1 MQTRSSSSSLP
12 IVADVHMHTS
22 HSHGVAST
30 AAMYAA
36 AKAKGLSIIGFSEH
50 SPRPEGYCYATDY
63 QENLRATFAT
73 YIAEVQALK
82 ATAAQEGI
90 TVLLGLEVDYIAG
103 QEDYARALC
112 TEYPYDY
119 IIGGLHFQG
128 TWGFDGPEKE
138 WEGISQAQ
146 RFTAYARYY
155 QDLERMCRTGLFHVA
170 AHPDLIKIHTVADF
184 HHWLATPQAPAL
196 IDAALLAMKETGMA
210 MEVSSAGLRKNCQ
223 EVYPCPAI
231 IQRAAALGLPI
242 SFGADAHCENTPAFA
257 FAELAHYAQ
266 QFGYAHSLIFSQGT
280 PQVLPFSAGHAMLC
294 TKPQGHGA

>member
-1 MQTRSSSSSLP
+1 MQTRSSSSALP

-22 HSHGVAST
+22 HSHGAAST
-30 AAMYAA
+30 QAMYAA

-50 SPRPEGYCYATDY
+50 SPRPEGYSYATDY
-63 QENLRATFAT
+63 QENLRATFPT

-82 ATAAQEGI
+82 ATAAQEDI

-128 TWGFDGPEKE
+128 TWGFDGPAEE
-138 WEGISQAQ
+138 WEHIPQPQ
-146 RFTAYARYY
+146 RFAAYARYY

-184 HHWLATPQAPAL
+184 HRWLATPEAPAL
-196 IDAALLAMKETGMA
+196 IDAALVAMKEAGMA
-210 MEVSSAGLRKNCQ
+210 MEISSAGLRKNCK

-231 IQRAAALGLPI
+231 MQRATALGLPI
-242 SFGADAHCENTPAFA
+242 SFAADAHCENTPAFA
-257 FAELAHYAQ
+257 FAELAHYARQ
-266 QFGYAHSLIFSQGT
+266 YGYTHSLIFKEGK
-280 PQVLPFSAGHAMLC
+280 PQEIPFNAGHTMLL
-294 TKPQGHGA
+294 TNPQGHGA